1 MPSGTGKTVTL
12 LAFILGYQAAH
23 PDRSKLIYCSRTV
36 PEIDK
41 ALLELKRLLAYR
53 QKCLQEEGQP
63 ENSSFYGL
71 GLSSR
76 RNLCINEEA
85 LAAKMGKA
93 VDSKCHSMTASWVR
107 NQASS
112 ANAPQLCDY
121 FERLERAGDNLAVPS
136 GVYTLEDLRQ
146 YGREAG
152 LCPYFLARKMLSQAN
167 VIIYSYYYLL
177 DPKVASLV
185 SRELPR
191 DAIVVFDEAHNIDN
205 VCIES
210 LSVDLSRFAVEAASR
225 SLTQLTEHVN
235 QLKQRD
241 AAKLQ
246 QEYDSLLA
254 GLKKKL
260 APAQSDALLGSP
272 VLPEDMLAEALPGNI
287 RKADHFLALLRRLIE
302 FLRIRLK
309 YQHVTNESPAAFLQ
323 HLREM
328 TFIDRKP
335 LRMCSDRLGSLIQT
349 LELTNLDELSSL
361 QKIADFATLVSTY
374 LNGFTVLFEPFDEI
388 VLLDSAEDG
397 STRPSSST
405 SSITPNP
412 VLHLC
417 CLDATIAM
425 RPVFERFD
433 SVIITSGTLS
443 PMEMY
448 PRLLDFSPV
457 IACSLSMSLA
467 RPSVAP
473 LVVTRG
479 ADQVA
484 ISSRFQVRSDPAVV
498 RNYGALLIE
507 MAKVTPDGLV
517 AFFPSYIY
525 MEGVV
530 RAWQEM
536 GVINGLLQH
545 KLLFLE
551 TPDSHETSIAL
562 ASYRAACD
570 SGRGAVLLSVARGKV
585 SEGIDFSGHYGRA
598 VIMFGIPFQ
607 YTESRILKARL
618 EFMREH
624 YSIKEAD
631 FLSFDALR
639 HAAQCLGRVLRGKN
653 DYGLMVLADKRYAR
667 SEKRAKLPAWIAQ
680 AIGPAQLNL
689 STDMAVQLARAFFR
703 QMAQPFPQADQ
714 IGYSLWGAVE
724 LEQAQAAAEE
734 NWEMT
739 DL

>member
-23 PDRSKLIYCSRTV
+23 PERSKLVYCSRTV

-41 ALLELKRLLAYR
+41 ALLELKRLLEYR
-53 QKCLQEEGQP
+53 KKCQTEQGIEVK
-63 ENSSFYGL
+63 SDFYGL

-76 RNLCINEEA
+76 RNLCVNETA
-85 LAAKMGKA
+85 LEAKMGKA
-93 VDSKCHSMTASWVR
+93 VDAKCHSMTASWVR
-107 NQASS
+107 AQAATTNDQSV
-112 ANAPQLCDY
+112 QLCDY
-121 FERLERAGDNLAVPS
+121 FERLERIPDDKLPLPA
-136 GVYTLEDLRQ
+136 GVYTLEDLRSF
-146 YGREAG
+146 GREAG
-152 LCPYFLARKMLSQAN
+152 LCPYFLARKCLARAD

-210 LSVDLSRFAVEAASR
+210 LSVDLSRYAVEAASR
-225 SLTQLTEHVN
+225 SLNQLTDQVAE
-235 QLKQRD
+235 LKRRD

-246 QEYDSLLA
+246 QEYENLLSGLRQKMTPQSLT
-254 GLKKKL
+254 
-260 APAQSDALLGSP
+260 SDALLGPP
-272 VLPEDMLAEALPGNI
+272 VVPEDLLMEALPGNI

-323 HLREM
+323 HLKEM

-335 LRMCSDRLGSLIQT
+335 LRMCSERLGSLIQT
-349 LELTNLDELSSL
+349 LELTTLDELSSL
-361 QKIADFATLVSTY
+361 QKIADFATLVATY
-374 LNGFTVLFEPFDEI
+374 LDGFTVLFEPFDEI
-388 VLLDSAEDG
+388 VLLEEDA
-397 STRPSSST
+397 

-433 SVIITSGTLS
+433 SVVITSGTLS
-443 PMEMY
+443 PLEMY

-457 IACSLSMSLA
+457 VTCSLSMTLA

-507 MAKVTPDGLV
+507 LAKVTPDGLV

-536 GVINGLLQH
+536 GVIASLLQH
-545 KLLFLE
+545 KLVFLE
-551 TPDSHETSIAL
+551 TPDSQETSIAL

-618 EFMREH
+618 EYMREH
-624 YSIKEAD
+624 YNIKEAD

-667 SEKRAKLPAWIAQ
+667 PEKRSKLPGWIASS
-680 AIGPAQLNL
+680 IGPAQINL
-689 STDMAVQLARAFFR
+689 STDMAVQLARQFFR
-703 QMAQPFPQADQ
+703 QMAQPFPTSDQ
-714 IGYSLWGAVE
+714 IGFSLLGKDE
-724 LEQAQAAAEE
+724 LEAVQRKAEE
-734 NWEMT
+734 DHWDEVF
-739 DL
+739 

>member
-1 MPSGTGKTVTL
+1 MEMPSGTGKTVTL

-23 PDRSKLIYCSRTV
+23 PDRTKLIYCSRTV

-41 ALLELKRLLAYR
+41 ALLELKRLLLYR
-53 QKCLQEEGQP
+53 QKCLEEEGLSTAGQS
-63 ENSSFYGL
+63 EFYGL

-76 RNLCINEEA
+76 RNLCVNEAA
-85 LAAKMGKA
+85 LEAKMGKA
-93 VDSKCHSMTASWVR
+93 VDAKCHSMTASWVR
-107 NQASS
+107 SS
-112 ANAPQLCDY
+112 ADSNTQLCDY
-121 FERLERAGDNLAVPS
+121 FERLERIPEDQMPLPA
-136 GVYTLEDLRQ
+136 GVYTLEDLRTF
-146 YGREAG
+146 GRSAG
-152 LCPYFLARKMLSQAN
+152 LCPYFLARKMMSRAD

-210 LSVDLSRFAVEAASR
+210 LSVDLSRYTVEAASR
-225 SLTQLTEHVN
+225 SLGQLTDQVAE
-235 QLKQRD
+235 LKRHD

-246 QEYDSLLA
+246 QEYENLLS
-254 GLKKKL
+254 GLREKMSNSSS
-260 APAQSDALLGSP
+260 SDALLGP
-272 VLPEDMLAEALPGNI
+272 PIVPDDMLMEALPGNI

-323 HLREM
+323 HLKEM

-335 LRMCSDRLGSLIQT
+335 LRMCSERLGSLIQT
-349 LELTNLDELSSL
+349 LQLTALDELSSL
-361 QKIADFATLVSTY
+361 QKIADFATLVATY
-374 LNGFTVLFEPFDEI
+374 LDGFTVLFEPFDEV
-388 VLLDSAEDG
+388 VLLEEDA
-397 STRPSSST
+397 

-443 PMEMY
+443 PLEMY

-457 IACSLSMSLA
+457 LSCSLSMSLA

-507 MAKVTPDGLV
+507 LAKVTPDGLV

-525 MEGVV
+525 LEGVV

-536 GVINGLLQH
+536 GVISSLLQH
-545 KLLFLE
+545 KLVFLE
-551 TPDSHETSIAL
+551 TPDSQETSIAL

-624 YSIKEAD
+624 YGVKEAD

-667 SEKRAKLPAWIAQ
+667 PEKRSKLPAWIASS
-680 AIGPAQLNL
+680 IGPAQVNL
-689 STDMAVQLARAFFR
+689 STDMAVQLAKQFFR
-703 QMAQPFPQADQ
+703 QMAQPFPASDQ
-714 IGYSLWGAVE
+714 IGYSLLGPSE
-724 LEQAQAAAEE
+724 LSSLIDRDSSLGEVDA
-734 NWEMT
+734 
-739 DL
+739 